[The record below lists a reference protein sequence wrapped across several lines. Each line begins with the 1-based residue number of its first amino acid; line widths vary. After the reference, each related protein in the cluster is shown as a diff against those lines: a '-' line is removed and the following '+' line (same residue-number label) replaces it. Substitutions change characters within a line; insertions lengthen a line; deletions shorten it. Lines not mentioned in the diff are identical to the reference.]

1 VGKRYREMFPG
12 VDPVSL
18 LEALNMLTDQG
29 GEAKDPP
36 LGMNVVHTEKDD
48 PLLKPPVDI
57 RDTPDKPSDVLPDD
71 PWAHRAAGMR
81 CSTCVSYV
89 EKLNHSGA
97 ASLTIYPVIG
107 RCRKHAPTL
116 NGYPVVYPT
125 DWCGD
130 HKLDETKL

>member
-1 VGKRYREMFPG
+1 MFREKFPSH
-12 VDPVSL
+12 DPVDMFTA
-18 LEALNMLTDQG
+18 LEMLTAHG
-29 GEAKDPP
+29 GEGPP
-36 LGMNVVHTEKDD
+36 LGMYDVHPEEDG